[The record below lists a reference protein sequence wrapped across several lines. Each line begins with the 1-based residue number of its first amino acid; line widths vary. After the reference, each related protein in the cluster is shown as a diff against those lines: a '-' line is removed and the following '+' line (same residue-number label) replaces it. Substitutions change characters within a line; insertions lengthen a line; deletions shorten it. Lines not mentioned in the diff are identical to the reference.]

1 MSTLKVQGLAAIARD
16 GPAGARSTT
25 ASLHQYMTGPGE
37 YQIGGDRIRRTS
49 RRWIADRPDGSR
61 LGCRPTL
68 TECAELA
75 WKDAGQRGQLRP
87 GQARL

>member
-1 MSTLKVQGLAAIARD
+1 
-16 GPAGARSTT
+16 
-25 ASLHQYMTGPGE
+25 MTGPGE
-37 YQIGGDRIRRTS
+37 YLIGGYRIRRTS

-75 WKDAGQRGQLRP
+75 WKDA
-87 GQARL
+87 AAA